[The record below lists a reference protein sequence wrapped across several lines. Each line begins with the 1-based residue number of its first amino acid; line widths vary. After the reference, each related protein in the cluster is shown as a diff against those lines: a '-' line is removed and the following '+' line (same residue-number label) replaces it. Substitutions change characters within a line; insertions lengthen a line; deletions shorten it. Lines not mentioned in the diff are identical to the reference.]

1 MPTQISE
8 RQLPQMID
16 VREVAT
22 ILGISTR
29 SVWRLVAKGE
39 LPQPVRF
46 GRTVRWRSG
55 DIDRCIEEKL
65 NANRT
70 TDGLRRRQH

>member
-1 MPTQISE
+1 
-8 RQLPQMID
+8 MID
-16 VREVAT
+16 VREVAK

-39 LPQPVRF
+39 LPPPIRF
-46 GRTVRWRSG
+46 GRTVRWRTV
-55 DIDRCIEEKL
+55 DIDRCIEDKL
-65 NANRT
+65 SANQT